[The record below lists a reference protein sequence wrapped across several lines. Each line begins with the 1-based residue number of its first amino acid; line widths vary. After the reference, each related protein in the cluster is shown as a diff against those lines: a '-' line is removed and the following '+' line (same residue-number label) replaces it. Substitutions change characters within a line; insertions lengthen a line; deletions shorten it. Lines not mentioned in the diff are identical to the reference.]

1 MRFSLSREAFLK
13 PLQQVVNVVERR
25 QTLPVLSNLLVQVE
39 NGQLSLKGTDLEVEL
54 AARCTIDDGQ
64 DGEVTVPAR
73 KLFDIVRALPDG
85 SKIVLSHSGDKA
97 TIQAGKSRYTL
108 ATLPA
113 RDFPENDQLAIIERI
128 RVPEA
133 ALKELI
139 ERTAFAMAQQDV
151 RYYLNGLLFD
161 LKGTTLR
168 CVSTD
173 GHRLALC
180 ETELSESVENRKQI
194 IMPRKG
200 VLELQRLLEDSSDDI
215 ELEVGNNHL
224 RISRSDVTFSTKL
237 IEGKFPD
244 YEAVI
249 PIGADKEMR
258 IDRDLLRN
266 ALQRA
271 AILSNEKFKGVKL
284 DINPGV
290 LNIVAHNPEQEEAQE
305 EISIDSA
312 IEGISIGFNVNYLLE
327 ALSALREDTV
337 LIKLRDGNSSALVQS
352 FTGRKRGGKNQHH
365 RSHPYS
371 GLWPQLPWPHPGWL
385 DQTRRKRPADHYP
398 MAGHTGRRSSGR
410 PFAQRQ

>member
-13 PLQQVVNVVERR
+13 PLQQVINVVERR
-25 QTLPVLSNLLVQVE
+25 QTLPVLSNLLVHVE

-54 AARCTIDDGQ
+54 TARAAVENSQ
-64 DGEVTVPAR
+64 DGEVTIPAR

-85 SKIVLSHSGDKA
+85 SKITISHAGDKA
-97 TIQAGKSRYTL
+97 ILQTGKSRYTL

-113 RDFPENDQLAIIERI
+113 KDFPENDQLAIMERI

-161 LKGTTLR
+161 LKDKILR

-180 ETELSESVENRKQI
+180 ETELADKVENRKQI
-194 IMPRKG
+194 ILPRKG
-200 VLELQRLLEDSSDDI
+200 VLELQRLLEDGDGNI

-224 RISRSDVTFSTKL
+224 RVNRSDVTFTTKL

-249 PIGADKEMR
+249 PIGADKEVR
-258 IDRDLLRN
+258 VARELLRN

-305 EISIDSA
+305 EIEVESL

-327 ALSALREDTV
+327 ALSALREETI
-337 LIKLRDGNSSALVQS
+337 LIKLRDGNSSALVREAS
-352 FTGRKRGGKNQHH
+352 HE
-365 RSHPYS
+365 RSRHVVMP
-371 GLWPQLPWPHPGWL
+371 LRL
-385 DQTRRKRPADHYP
+385 
-398 MAGHTGRRSSGR
+398 
-410 PFAQRQ
+410 